1 MIGDKRG
8 ITLMELLVV
17 MGIFSIVVTLSS
29 SIFLQS
35 NRAQRRV
42 LTATAAQADL
52 RFVLEA
58 IVREVR
64 SGSIDYA
71 RYASS
76 GGVSVPTERLILKN
90 ANGQREEFFLDR
102 TVGVCPTGVTQCV
115 AMSLD
120 GSAAQSLTSLGVNV
134 DRLTFYV
141 TPQLDPFTPDPAT
154 GLFSS
159 NKQPTVTI
167 AIRVTTV
174 GGQARQDPVTY
185 TAQTTVASRNYV
197 R

>member
-1 MIGDKRG
+1 
-8 ITLMELLVV
+8 MELLVV

-29 SIFLQS
+29 GIFLQS

-64 SGSIDYA
+64 SGAIDYA
-71 RYASS
+71 YYASS
-76 GGVSVPTERLILKN
+76 GGVSVPTDRLILKT
-90 ANGQREEFFLDR
+90 AGGQREEFFLER
-102 TVGVCPTGVTQCV
+102 TAGVCPTGVSQCI
-115 AMSLD
+115 AMRLD
-120 GSAAQSLTSLGVNV
+120 GGASQSLTSLGINV

-141 TPQLDPFTPDPAT
+141 TPQVDPFTVDPAS
-154 GLFSS
+154 GLYASS
-159 NKQPTVTI
+159 KQPTVTM
-167 AIRVTTV
+167 AVRVTTV
-174 GGQARQDPVTY
+174 GSQARQDPVTY
-185 TAQTTVASRNYV
+185 TAQTTVASRVYV